1 MHEPAF
7 WHRPSSL
14 TSRLLTP
21 IAALYGAIAAR
32 RMQRPGADAGI
43 PVICVGNY
51 HVGGAGKTP
60 TVIALAE
67 WLRREGWR
75 PGVVS
80 RGYGRIDGDAIVDL
94 GADTPAA
101 AAGDEPLLIHRRTG
115 VPVVVGRDRIAAAR
129 ALLDHHRE
137 VDILLSDDG
146 LQHHRLPRDVEIVVF
161 DDRGAG
167 NGLMLPAGP
176 LRQPLPAHLPAQMQ
190 VLYNATRPS
199 TRLPGTVARR
209 ALAGAMPLDAW
220 WQGRREAVQPL
231 DALQGRLLLAAAGMG
246 DPERFFGM
254 LEAAGLTI
262 QRLPLPDHASFAPLP
277 WPADTSEVLV
287 TEKDAVKLPPER
299 VGATRVWVVA
309 LDFALPPEFT
319 AALRQRLPD
328 PADRATPSLPR

>member
-1 MHEPAF
+1 M
-7 WHRPSSL
+7 
-14 TSRLLTP
+14 RLLQP
-21 IAALYGAIAAR
+21 LSMLYGGLAAGHR
-32 RMQRPGADAGI
+32 GWQLWRASHRTRPLGC
-43 PVICVGNY
+43 PVIVVGNLV
-51 HVGGAGKTP
+51 VGGAGKTP

-80 RGYGRIDGDAIVDL
+80 RGYGRTGGAAIVDVRA
-94 GADTPAA
+94 GTPATHS
-101 AAGDEPLLIHRRTG
+101 GDEPLLIRRRTG
-115 VPVVVGRDRIAAAR
+115 MPVVVGRDRVAAAR
-129 ALLDHHRE
+129 ALLASHRE

-146 LQHHRLPRDVEIVVF
+146 LQHHRLPREVEVVVF

-167 NGLMLPAGP
+167 NGLTLPAGP
-176 LRQPLPAHLPAQMQ
+176 LRQALPAHLPARML

-199 TRLPGTVARR
+199 TRLPGTVAQR

-220 WQGRREAVQPL
+220 WQGRREALLPL
-231 DALQGRLLLAAAGMG
+231 DTLRGRLVLAAAGMG

-262 QRLPLPDHASFAPLP
+262 RRLPLPDHASFSPLP
-277 WPADTSEVLV
+277 WPPETTEVLV
-287 TEKDAVKLPPER
+287 TEKDAIKLPPDS

-309 LDFALPPEFT
+309 LDFALPTEFT

-328 PADRATPSLPR
+328 PAGRATPSKPR